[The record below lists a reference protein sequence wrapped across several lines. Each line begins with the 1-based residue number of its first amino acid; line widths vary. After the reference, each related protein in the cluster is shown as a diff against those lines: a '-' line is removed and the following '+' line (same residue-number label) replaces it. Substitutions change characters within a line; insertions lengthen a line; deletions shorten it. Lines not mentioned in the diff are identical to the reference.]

1 MLDSQAFE
9 AECFWEKEQFGV
21 KKGSSCI
28 GTTPR
33 PRYVQTLKTHCV
45 IRKLTLQKQEM
56 QFENAPRVGGKNEVL
71 WAIVNPPHL
80 QSAGGFGI
88 PGSVNKPIWQINKQ
102 MEYN

>member
-1 MLDSQAFE
+1 MSDSQAFE

-45 IRKLTLQKQEM
+45 IQKNLHCRSRRCNLKMHQELVEKM
-56 QFENAPRVGGKNEVL
+56 KYCE
-71 WAIVNPPHL
+71 
-80 QSAGGFGI
+80 QSLILPTYSQQGALVFLAL
-88 PGSVNKPIWQINKQ
+88 STNQYDK
-102 MEYN
+102 

>member
-1 MLDSQAFE
+1 MSDSQAFE
-9 AECFWEKEQFGV
+9 AECFWEKEQL
-21 KKGSSCI
+21 GSSCI

-71 WAIVNPPHL
+71 
-80 QSAGGFGI
+80 
-88 PGSVNKPIWQINKQ
+88 
-102 MEYN
+102 